1 MHFFSF
7 FNLGTS
13 LLTAKKYYYDKR
25 YLSLLRAQQ
34 TEMANRDPFPKN
46 SGNVSHRSSRELI
59 DSEHM
64 ESEASSADEE
74 VVEDTSLRG
83 LLSDESIGSDAD
95 VEFEPDVSV
104 SLKENEV
111 ATVTSD
117 SQDISV
123 TVNETLDLEH
133 DKPASV
139 RDSSPETDAS
149 SGPSPP
155 SPATMRL
162 AREIAI
168 EGIEA
173 TRAQTSASSLKLH
186 SSQTSKV
193 PSNTQDI
200 SVTVTETSE
209 PEHDRPASV
218 RVSSPG
224 TDASSGPSPPSSA
237 TMRLAREI
245 AIEGIE
251 EMRAQMTASSSK
263 LHASQ
268 ISEFP
273 FVVQDISGNVTE
285 TLEPEHGGPA
295 SVREPSPGRDV
306 SIGPSLPSSA
316 MEIRDEMTDSM
327 LKMHA
332 SQTSKVT
339 SVTQDSSVTVT
350 ETLEPEHDRPAFIET
365 MADASTGE
373 PEPQKSI
380 EEEEVQQP
388 REAKAKFSFRKTTN

>member
-1 MHFFSF
+1 MCGLKFSEVFVLVIFWPIDAFLSF

-46 SGNVSHRSSRELI
+46 RASSNVSHRSSRELI

-95 VEFEPDVSV
+95 VEFEPDVSG

-123 TVNETLDLEH
+123 TVPETLDLEH

-149 SGPSPP
+149 TGPSPP
-155 SPATMRL
+155 SSATMRL
-162 AREIAI
+162 AREVAI
-168 EGIEA
+168 EGIEEM
-173 TRAQTSASSLKLH
+173 RAQTSASLLKLH

-209 PEHDRPASV
+209 PKHDRPASE
-218 RVSSPG
+218 RESSPG

-237 TMRLAREI
+237 TMRLAREV

-251 EMRAQMTASSSK
+251 EMRAQMTES
-263 LHASQ
+263 
-268 ISEFP
+268 
-273 FVVQDISGNVTE
+273 
-285 TLEPEHGGPA
+285 
-295 SVREPSPGRDV
+295 
-306 SIGPSLPSSA
+306 
-316 MEIRDEMTDSM
+316 
-327 LKMHA
+327 
-332 SQTSKVT
+332 
-339 SVTQDSSVTVT
+339 
-350 ETLEPEHDRPAFIET
+350 LEPEHDRPAFIET
-365 MADASTGE
+365 TADASTGE

-380 EEEEVQQP
+380 EEEKAQQP
-388 REAKAKFSFRKTTN
+388 REAKAKFIFRKTTN